1 MSGRYLEDF
10 VVGEIFRPSG
20 RKRID
25 AESIKRFAAE
35 YDPQPFHLD
44 EAAGRKSFFG
54 EFVASGWHTACLS
67 MRLLV
72 DSDFKA
78 ANGLIGAGFDEL
90 RWPRP
95 VRPGDELR
103 VEIEVLEVRE
113 SKSKPDIGFV
123 KFRLTTLNHNS
134 EAVQIGVCNL
144 VVPKRSKP

>member
-1 MSGRYLEDF
+1 MSRYLDDF
-10 VVGEIFRPSG
+10 VVGEIYRTSG
-20 RKRID
+20 RKRVT
-25 AESIKRFAAE
+25 AEEIKRFAQE

-44 EAAGRKSFFG
+44 EAAARGSFFG
-54 EFVASGWHTACLS
+54 ELAASGWHTAGMT

-78 ANGLIGAGFDEL
+78 ANGLIGAGFEDL

-103 VEIEVLEVRE
+103 VETEVLEVRA
-113 SKSKPDIGFV
+113 SSSRPDIGLV
-123 KFRLTTLNHNS
+123 KVRMTTLNQNG

-144 VVPKRSKP
+144 VVPTR